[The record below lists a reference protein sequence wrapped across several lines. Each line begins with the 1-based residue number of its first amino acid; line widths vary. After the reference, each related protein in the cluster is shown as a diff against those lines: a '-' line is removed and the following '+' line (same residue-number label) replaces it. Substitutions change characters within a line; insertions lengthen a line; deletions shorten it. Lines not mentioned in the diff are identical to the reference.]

1 MIVASGFV
9 GCLRTTYIINGG
21 VQNLM
26 GVDDRIR
33 RLTPLAMRTL
43 ASTVLPR
50 GGGTSKVTSDPRYER
65 EGEIE
70 KSMAKNKVA
79 GTTRKENVR
88 TIALPA
94 VLVLALK

>member
-1 MIVASGFV
+1 M
-9 GCLRTTYIINGG
+9 
-21 VQNLM
+21 
-26 GVDDRIR
+26 
-33 RLTPLAMRTL
+33 
-43 ASTVLPR
+43 
-50 GGGTSKVTSDPRYER
+50 TSDPRYER

-94 VLVLALK
+94 VLVLALKGI